1 MNLFQNQPVSIRLTV
16 EDVHDGVGR
25 PGGDGDGGVVEAAHV
40 AVAAGVDKVAAGGAG
55 VLVAEEAALLRG
67 RRRPGGFR
75 RNFQTFL
82 IQTSST
88 AFSLYAVN
96 VAPPRGGVARVLVE
110 NRVQVIL
117 HVICRDETLK
127 NRKIKLQQRVLARLS
142 RYSVPIMKKLALV
155 SPSVPPLW

>member
-67 RRRPGGFR
+67 GSRPWVSKELPNLSISTVFYSSFLTLCCECSSSTRRR
-75 RNFQTFL
+75 
-82 IQTSST
+82 
-88 AFSLYAVN
+88 
-96 VAPPRGGVARVLVE
+96 
-110 NRVQVIL
+110 
-117 HVICRDETLK
+117 C
-127 NRKIKLQQRVLARLS
+127 
-142 RYSVPIMKKLALV
+142 
-155 SPSVPPLW
+155 